1 VSFAASTI
9 STFLSAFVASPL
21 RGPSA
26 VYRRPYERR
35 LIGHRPLS
43 LQGDV
48 TKKEDLKRI
57 VDEIK
62 KEHEGIHILVN
73 NVSQTSPLCVDY
85 SR

>member
-1 VSFAASTI
+1 MLGKTAHA
-9 STFLSAFVASPL
+9 
-21 RGPSA
+21 RGTGADWS
-26 VYRRPYERR
+26 R
-35 LIGHRPLS
+35 HRVLS

-73 NVSQTSPLCVDY
+73 NVSQTSLLYEDH

>member
-1 VSFAASTI
+1 MGADWPHHA
-9 STFLSAFVASPL
+9 P
-21 RGPSA
+21 
-26 VYRRPYERR
+26 
-35 LIGHRPLS
+35 S

-73 NVSQTSPLCVDY
+73 NVSRTSHILEDHILEDY
-85 SR
+85 NR

>member
-1 VSFAASTI
+1 MLGKTAHA
-9 STFLSAFVASPL
+9 
-21 RGPSA
+21 RGTGADWS
-26 VYRRPYERR
+26 R
-35 LIGHRPLS
+35 HRVLS